1 MTLMTRSATLLIGA
15 AMVLNAQPARAQLG
29 YRRRTIPGSL
39 HASIPIDDTLT
50 VEAGGA
56 YLAGGLRFRF

>member
-15 AMVLNAQPARAQLG
+15 AMVLNAQLG